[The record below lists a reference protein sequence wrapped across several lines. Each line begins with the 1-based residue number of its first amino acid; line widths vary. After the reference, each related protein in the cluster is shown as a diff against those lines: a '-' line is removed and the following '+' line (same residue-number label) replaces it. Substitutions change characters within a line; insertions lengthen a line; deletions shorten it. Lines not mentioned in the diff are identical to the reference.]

1 MRSTLAAPVGR
12 LGCRSRRLGTLAP
25 SVRARYEEEALS
37 RLRAT
42 PAIDPALVTVKSV
55 VVRQSGR
62 ASCSLEFASAA
73 CPQRAEIEAA
83 AQKTLLD
90 AEWVNGCDVEARVRR
105 PPSFMGAKAPPS
117 LQHVGALI
125 GVSSCKGGV
134 GKSTVAVNLA
144 FALAGIGARVGL
156 LDADVHGPSLPS
168 LVALPEG
175 SLPIVQRSDN
185 KLLTPPLVG
194 GVRLMSYGFI
204 AKGASTGRVPAAVM
218 RGPMVGKVVGQM
230 LSGTEWGDL
239 DYLLVDLPPGTGD
252 VQLTLCQT
260 YGLSAALVIT
270 TPQRLARVDV
280 EKGIDMFRELAV
292 PIIGL
297 VENMGYF
304 TDGHGEVHHP
314 FGTSQLE
321 AVREYAG
328 VAAHAAF
335 RLPIE
340 AAVSAACDASTPI
353 VVAYPE
359 SATAGALAAA
369 AAQLTL
375 DVARLQHAQR
385 GAQAAQLRFDP
396 KRGLVLRVLAG
407 VDEGREFVLPRDVL
421 AGLAGGPS
429 GGGGG
434 GDGGMVLPTR
444 VAQGS
449 TPSGEPA
456 AIIHWEGG
464 GESLLAVEELKR
476 LAIADEGTRLETGAP
491 KKCK

>member
-1 MRSTLAAPVGR
+1 MARFIQFIIDSSGPPLFAPSVALLGAFPYKPVESKYRGCSSVDDAAMRSNFAALPRTVGR

-90 AEWVNGCDVEARVRR
+90 ADWVNGCDVEARVRR

-144 FALAGIGARVGL
+144 FALAGLGARVGL

-168 LVALPEG
+168 LVALSEG
-175 SLPIVQRSDN
+175 SLPIVQRADN

-239 DYLLVDLPPGTGD
+239 DYLLGTARSLHADCLPHQVPNGAIST
-252 VQLTLCQT
+252 TC
-260 YGLSAALVIT
+260 LST
-270 TPQRLARVDV
+270 CHQAR
-280 EKGIDMFRELAV
+280 
-292 PIIGL
+292 
-297 VENMGYF
+297 
-304 TDGHGEVHHP
+304 
-314 FGTSQLE
+314 
-321 AVREYAG
+321 
-328 VAAHAAF
+328 
-335 RLPIE
+335 
-340 AAVSAACDASTPI
+340 
-353 VVAYPE
+353 
-359 SATAGALAAA
+359 ATC
-369 AAQLTL
+369 
-375 DVARLQHAQR
+375 
-385 GAQAAQLRFDP
+385 
-396 KRGLVLRVLAG
+396 
-407 VDEGREFVLPRDVL
+407 
-421 AGLAGGPS
+421 S
-429 GGGGG
+429 
-434 GDGGMVLPTR
+434 
-444 VAQGS
+444 
-449 TPSGEPA
+449 
-456 AIIHWEGG
+456 
-464 GESLLAVEELKR
+464 
-476 LAIADEGTRLETGAP
+476 
-491 KKCK
+491 

>member
-1 MRSTLAAPVGR
+1 M
-12 LGCRSRRLGTLAP
+12 
-25 SVRARYEEEALS
+25 
-37 RLRAT
+37 
-42 PAIDPALVTVKSV
+42 
-55 VVRQSGR
+55 
-62 ASCSLEFASAA
+62 
-73 CPQRAEIEAA
+73 
-83 AQKTLLD
+83 
-90 AEWVNGCDVEARVRR
+90 
-105 PPSFMGAKAPPS
+105 
-117 LQHVGALI
+117 
-125 GVSSCKGGV
+125 
-134 GKSTVAVNLA
+134 
-144 FALAGIGARVGL
+144 
-156 LDADVHGPSLPS
+156 
-168 LVALPEG
+168 
-175 SLPIVQRSDN
+175 
-185 KLLTPPLVG
+185 
-194 GVRLMSYGFI
+194 
-204 AKGASTGRVPAAVM
+204 
-218 RGPMVGKVVGQM
+218 
-230 LSGTEWGDL
+230 
-239 DYLLVDLPPGTGD
+239 
-252 VQLTLCQT
+252 QLTLCQT

-297 VENMGYF
+297 VENMAYF
-304 TDGHGEVHHP
+304 TDGHGEVHYP

-359 SATAGALAAA
+359 SATAGALSAA

-385 GAQAAQLRFDP
+385 GAHAAQLRFDP

-407 VDEGREFVLPRDVL
+407 VDEGREFVLPRNLL
-421 AGLAGGPS
+421 AGLAGGPA
-429 GGGGG
+429 GGGGGVGGG

-449 TPSGEPA
+449 TLSGEPA

-464 GESLLAVEELKR
+464 GESLLALEELKR
-476 LAIADEGTRLETGAP
+476 LAIAEDGGVMRTDAP
-491 KKCK
+491 HKCK